1 MSLFF
6 FLLNCVLHS
15 KILFLKRTKFT
26 KIFLEWGDLKLSQIS
41 LLDFDVV
48 LDLEKICG
56 KYQKK
61 MTT

>member
-1 MSLFF
+1 M
-6 FLLNCVLHS
+6 
-15 KILFLKRTKFT
+15 KRTKFT